1 MEPPR
6 PRAASNAQHRRSACS
21 LGNPEGQ
28 SRGRSNAPPPARG
41 ADSEQEAGGT
51 SLGQSQLLTNAVL
64 ERWSVTAAT
73 AWVLLGLLQGM
84 RHALEPDHLVAVSTF
99 AGEAPGPRGGLLLG
113 AWWGLGHALALLLV
127 GGMLALFRTTLP
139 EQLATGFELLVS
151 LMLLGLGARALLRA
165 RALMQEA
172 GGELQA
178 HWHFGRAH
186 AHPGD
191 SRHIHLGDR
200 AFALRPLGVGII
212 HGLAGS
218 GALTVWL
225 LAGFPTHAQ
234 RLAYTL
240 VFGGGAVLG
249 MAVLSGV
256 AGWPLATLLGSSRGR
271 GWTSAVSGALSVLLG
286 LLWGWPLV
294 GKLAG

>member
-1 MEPPR
+1 
-6 PRAASNAQHRRSACS
+6 
-21 LGNPEGQ
+21 
-28 SRGRSNAPPPARG
+28 RSNAPPPARG

-151 LMLLGLGARALLRA
+151 LMLLR
-165 RALMQEA
+165 Q
-172 GGELQA
+172 
-178 HWHFGRAH
+178 
-186 AHPGD
+186 
-191 SRHIHLGDR
+191 I
-200 AFALRPLGVGII
+200 
-212 HGLAGS
+212 
-218 GALTVWL
+218 
-225 LAGFPTHAQ
+225 
-234 RLAYTL
+234 
-240 VFGGGAVLG
+240 
-249 MAVLSGV
+249 
-256 AGWPLATLLGSSRGR
+256 
-271 GWTSAVSGALSVLLG
+271 
-286 LLWGWPLV
+286 
-294 GKLAG
+294 